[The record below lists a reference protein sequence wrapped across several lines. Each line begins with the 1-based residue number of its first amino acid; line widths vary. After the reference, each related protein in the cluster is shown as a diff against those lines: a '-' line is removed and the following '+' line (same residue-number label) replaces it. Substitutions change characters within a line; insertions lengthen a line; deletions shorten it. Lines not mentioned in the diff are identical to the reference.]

1 MYNANVVEQA
11 INDIQKAISSTDVS
25 GLLLV
30 REDLQAEMAISA
42 PTDTPLRNRLGRIQG
57 NGKAHAWYQLVPTTS
72 TGAESAGHLFLG
84 TDPESGFF
92 DKGGLPTASLPSYK
106 FKSAPYVSL
115 GDVVTVSFFEQ
126 MAGGTYTD
134 IKKHQ
139 IKVKMLNVAL
149 MEEWAIIN
157 GDSGTNPLAF
167 DGLKVQITTN
177 ADTAANLYGAAT
189 TVKLLKAITEL
200 ERRIVAVGG
209 KPQCVVLSY
218 RDLADASNTILTSFY
233 RLMQSGAGT
242 LADIPAGVSVSRWV
256 SPFGTV
262 DLIGSRY
269 IVPDNTGK
277 DFALV
282 LDDKTVLEDGN
293 AIQMVDLM
301 PLSAIDLALIQSA
314 YRTLVAEFTVL
325 QITAESFQGKI
336 TDIGTGD
343 LG

>member
-11 INDIQKAISSTDVS
+11 INDIQKAISSVDVS

-42 PTDTPLRNRLGRIQG
+42 PTDTPLRNRLNRIQG
-57 NGKAHAWYQLVPTTS
+57 NGKAHAWYQLVPTVS
-72 TGAESAGHLFLG
+72 AGAESAGHLFLG
-84 TDPESGFF
+84 TDPEDGFF
-92 DKGGLPTASLPSYK
+92 DKGGLPTATLPSYK

-167 DGLKVQITTN
+167 DGLKTQIVTN
-177 ADTAANLYGAAT
+177 VDTAAALYGAAT
-189 TVKLLKAITEL
+189 TNRILTAITEL

-218 RDLADASNTILTSFY
+218 RDLAACSNTILSSFY

-242 LADIPAGVSVSRWV
+242 MADIPAGISVSRWV

-269 IVPDNTGK
+269 IVPDISGN

-325 QITAESFQGKI
+325 QITAEAFQGKI
-336 TDIGTGD
+336 SVIGTGD
-343 LG
+343 LV

>member
-1 MYNANVVEQA
+1 M
-11 INDIQKAISSTDVS
+11 
-25 GLLLV
+25 
-30 REDLQAEMAISA
+30 
-42 PTDTPLRNRLGRIQG
+42 
-57 NGKAHAWYQLVPTTS
+57 KAHAWYQLIPTVS
-72 TGAESAGHLFLG
+72 GGAESAGHLFLG
-84 TDPESGFF
+84 TNPESGFF
-92 DKGGLPTASLPSYK
+92 DKGGLPTATLPSYLY
-106 FKSAPYVSL
+106 KSAPYVSL

-157 GDSGTNPLAF
+157 GNSSTNPLAF
-167 DGLKVQITTN
+167 DGLNTQIVTN
-177 ADTAANLYGAAT
+177 SDTFANWYGAASSN
-189 TVKLLKAITEL
+189 KLLSAITAVEQK
-200 ERRIVAVGG
+200 IVSVGG
-209 KPQCVVLSY
+209 KPQCVVMSY
-218 RDLADASNTILTSFY
+218 RDLSAASHTILSSFY
-233 RLMQSGAGT
+233 RLMQTGAGS
-242 LADIPAGVSVSRWV
+242 LADVPAGVSVSRWV

-269 IVPDNTGK
+269 IVPDMSGN

-314 YRTLVAEFTVL
+314 YRTLVAEFTTL
-325 QITAESFQGKI
+325 QITCESFQGKI
-336 TDIGTGD
+336 TAIDATNVQA
-343 LG
+343 